1 MVNLCHLL
9 LYIFNANNSVII
21 IEKTSFHSCFHKAAP
36 IDVEKPLI
44 NAQFIMHN
52 FVAKAALKI
61 LEAAF
66 IMPVLIVR
74 VLTACD

>member
-1 MVNLCHLL
+1 MEGERWNVEGGTAVREQ
-9 LYIFNANNSVII
+9 FS
-21 IEKTSFHSCFHKAAP
+21 HKAA
-36 IDVEKPLI
+36 PLI